1 MPYDCVSGLRKL
13 QVNSL
18 DSSKKREATRL
29 IWIVV
34 LAQVLG
40 CSGILLTLCFLVPW
54 IYVLESGI
62 GIAAYLAIEVY
73 AATKL
78 GQTVPEL
85 TTKAARA
92 WNSPASSLD

>member
-1 MPYDCVSGLRKL
+1 M
-13 QVNSL
+13 NSL

-34 LAQVLG
+34 LAQALG
-40 CSGILLTLCFLVPW
+40 CFGILLALCFLVPW
-54 IYVLESGI
+54 IYVLEAGI

-78 GQTVPEL
+78 GQSVPEI
-85 TTKAARA
+85 TTRAARA
-92 WNSPASSLD
+92 WSTPAS